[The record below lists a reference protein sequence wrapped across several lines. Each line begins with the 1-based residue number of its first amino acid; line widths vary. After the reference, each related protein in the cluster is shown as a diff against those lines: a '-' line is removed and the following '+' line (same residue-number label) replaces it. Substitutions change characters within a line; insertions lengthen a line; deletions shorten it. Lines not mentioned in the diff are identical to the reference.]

1 MEETHFRVIPVNLGH
16 SVNRWD
22 AQLLNLLNGFLLEG
36 GGYEVTGGGGGVWLY
51 SERKVVLVLAYLFCI
66 EITLLL
72 FIAAGAINV
81 LMWIFGDCGCT

>member
-1 MEETHFRVIPVNLGH
+1 MEETHFRIIPVNLGH

-36 GGYEVTGGGGGVWLY
+36 EGYEVTGGGGGVWLY
-51 SERKVVLVLAYLFCI
+51 SERKVVLAYLFCI